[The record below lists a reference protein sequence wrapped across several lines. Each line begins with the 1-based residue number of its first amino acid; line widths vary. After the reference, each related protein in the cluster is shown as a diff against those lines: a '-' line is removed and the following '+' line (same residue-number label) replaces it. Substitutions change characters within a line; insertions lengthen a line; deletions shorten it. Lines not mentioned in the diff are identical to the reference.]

1 MIKRF
6 KYNIRVLYEGY
17 TATEAIISSFLA
29 VLTAIAFTC
38 LITLVVI
45 IDSELDKPI
54 KEQRAIN
61 TMLIDKWNTWT
72 NNKER

>member
-6 KYNIRVLYEGY
+6 RYNIRVLYEGY
-17 TATEAIISSFLA
+17 SVTEVIISSFLA

-38 LITLVVI
+38 LITLVLI

-54 KEQRAIN
+54 KEQRGIN
-61 TMLIDKWNTWT
+61 TILIDKWETWT
-72 NNKER
+72 NSKKR